1 MYYQFSAPARFAEGP
16 QVDCVGIC
24 DKEQQDRDM
33 NYRLKTDKINMKEER
48 PDD

>member
-24 DKEQQDRDM
+24 DKEQQDKDRD
-33 NYRLKTDKINMKEER
+33 YRLKTDKIKMKEER